1 MPIANT
7 MPQPIVTPFLEEN
20 GLLDFRRI
28 RLDPRTA
35 LRLPG
40 RIALHHLA
48 LPLCETPEFLY
59 VAFAGTGETPPDL
72 LAELSKA
79 FPDKQVAVIPA
90 AKDALRRELRNI
102 YGERLQ
108 PSPFQNRSAAGGGDD
123 AVVLVENL
131 LRSAVLRHA
140 SDLHVDPGQNAVRIR
155 FRVDGILEDF
165 LTLPSSVHAALLSR
179 IKVLSGLD
187 IAEKRAPQDGA
198 FVWHRAAAPYDVRVA
213 TLPVRHGERAT
224 LRLLPSEDDRLSLQ
238 ALGMSGE
245 HRKTF
250 ERVLEH
256 PYGLVLLTG
265 PTGSGKTTTLYASIR
280 HLLAHAPLN
289 VLTVEDPVEYEMEGV
304 AQCEVDSGDKVN
316 FQKALRALLRH
327 DPDVI
332 MIGEIRDAES
342 LDTAVKAAL
351 TGHLVLSTLH
361 ANNAVATVTRL
372 ADMGLSPHLI
382 AATLRLSTAQ
392 RLVRRLCPHC
402 HAPATVTEA
411 QAALFQHPEW
421 SGTPVF
427 RPVGC
432 PACAGRGFVG
442 RIGLF
447 ELLEPDSKFA
457 SAIAAG
463 TPEPQLRKYLADQG
477 FKTLADDLLEK
488 AKAGLVSLEEIAF

>member
-1 MPIANT
+1 MPT
-7 MPQPIVTPFLEEN
+7 TSFHSLVTPFLGEN

-28 RLDPRTA
+28 RIDPRVA

-40 RIALHHLA
+40 RIALLHLA

-59 VAFAGTGETPPDL
+59 LAFAGTADATPPAAALADL
-72 LAELSKA
+72 AKA
-79 FPDKQVAVIPA
+79 FPGKQVAAIPA
-90 AKDALRRELRNI
+90 AKEDVRRELRSV
-102 YGERLQ
+102 YGERFNPNTL
-108 PSPFQNRSAAGGGDD
+108 PNHPATIGDD

-140 SDLHVDPGQNAVRIR
+140 SDLHIDPTRDNVRVR
-155 FRVDGILEDF
+155 FRVDGMLEDF
-165 LTLPSSVHAALLSR
+165 LTLPLSAHAALIGR

-198 FVWHRAAAPYDVRVA
+198 FVWHRSGVPYDVRVA

-224 LRLLPSEDDRLSLQ
+224 LRLLPSEGDRLSLQ
-238 ALGMSGE
+238 SLGMSAG
-245 HRKTF
+245 HQATF
-250 ERVLEH
+250 ERVLER
-256 PYGLVLLTG
+256 PCGLVLLTG

-289 VLTVEDPVEYEMEGV
+289 ILTVEDPVEYEMEGV

-316 FQKALRALLRH
+316 FRKALRSLLRN

-382 AATLRLSTAQ
+382 AATLRLGTAQ

-402 HAPATVTEA
+402 HSPATVTEA
-411 QAALFQHPEW
+411 QAALFRHPEW
-421 SGTPVF
+421 AGTPVF

-432 PACAGRGFVG
+432 PACAGRGYIG

-447 ELLEPDSKFA
+447 ELLEPDSELA
-457 SAIAAG
+457 SAIAAC
-463 TPEPQLRKYLADQG
+463 TPEPQLRARLAAQG
-477 FKTLADDLLEK
+477 FQTLSDDFFAK
-488 AKAGLVSLEEIAF
+488 AKAGLVSLENAAF